1 MKKKIVFVV
10 TKSEI
15 GGAQTWIYELK
26 KIIQPYYD
34 VYLITSE
41 NGWLTNKFDK
51 NKVKI
56 IPNIIK
62 FFDFKASYKIAKYL
76 KSISADIIISNSANA
91 GIHARLSK
99 ILYSHKHIYVSHGWS
114 CIYNGGSFK
123 KLFCFIEKMLSFIT
137 DCILC
142 VSNRDSSNAISIIGI
157 NEKKISIIKNS
168 ISPLT
173 YKVTKNKRKKII
185 FLGRLAHPKR
195 PDLFINASKYFPNA
209 DFYLVGDGPKK
220 YLIED
225 EKNKSNNL
233 FFLGEI
239 KNFSNFHEY
248 DIFILCSDS
257 EGLPMSAIE
266 AASAGL
272 PLLLSNVGGCE
283 ELIFSEHGISN
294 GLLFENTLDSLNC
307 AIQNMLNDYD
317 AFLQKAQSL
326 RSEFDIANVLD
337 SYIKIIEE

>member
-10 TKSEI
+10 TKSGI

-34 VYLITSE
+34 IYLIVSE
-41 NGWLTNKFDK
+41 HGWLTDKFDK

-56 IPNIIK
+56 IPDIIK
-62 FFDFKASYKIAKYL
+62 FFSFKASYKIAKYL
-76 KSISADIIISNSANA
+76 KTISADVIISNSANA
-91 GIHARLSK
+91 GVHARLSK
-99 ILYSHKHIYVSHGWS
+99 LLYNHKHIYVSHGWS
-114 CIYNGGSFK
+114 CIYNGGKFK
-123 KLFCFIEKMLSFIT
+123 KLFCFIEKTFSSIT

-142 VSNRDSSNAISIIGI
+142 VSNRDSNNAINIIGI
-157 NEKKISIIKNS
+157 DEKKISIIRNS

-173 YKVTKNKRKKII
+173 CKVTKNKRKKII
-185 FLGRLAHPKR
+185 FLGRLVHPKR
-195 PDLFINASKYFPNA
+195 PDLFIHASKYFPDA
-209 DFYLVGDGPKK
+209 DFYLVGDGPQK
-220 YLIED
+220 YLFEGK
-225 EKNKSNNL
+225 ENKRNNL

-239 KNFSNFHEY
+239 KNFNSFHEY

-257 EGLPMSAIE
+257 EGLPMSALE

-272 PLLLSNVGGCE
+272 PLLLSNVGGCA
-283 ELIFSEHGISN
+283 ELIFSKDGISN

-307 AIQNMLNDYD
+307 AIKNMLDDYD
-317 AFLQKAQSL
+317 IFLHKAQSL
-326 RSEFDIANVLD
+326 RAEFDIANVLD